1 MLPRLQARL
10 LASGF
15 GRQRSVVSRGVRVVS
30 ADQQQQQEGQ
40 QQQAAAAAAAQHS
53 LSLVASTPTAT
64 QLLAHFFACE
74 LHPADCYLLYG
85 SVGAGKSY
93 FRYAEGHRCRQLVGG
108 RHWWV
113 AATLLPAS
121 TL

>member
-15 GRQRSVVSRGVRVVS
+15 GRQRSVVSRGFRVAS
-30 ADQQQQQEGQ
+30 ADQKQQQQQEEGQEEGQ
-40 QQQAAAAAAAQHS
+40 QQAAAAAAQHS
-53 LSLVASTPTAT
+53 LSLVAATPTAT

-93 FRYAEGHRCRQLVGG
+93 F
-108 RHWWV
+108 
-113 AATLLPAS
+113 T
-121 TL
+121 